1 MLEHSLVHSSGH
13 ELRFT
18 IIYLIKLVSG
28 HCHPF
33 EDQSPSEPPSSGIG
47 NGSGTG
53 ECGDRDEKYWERR
66 RKNNI
71 AAKKSRDARKIREN
85 QLKVKVNCL
94 QNANQ
99 VLRDQVERDKQEIN
113 QMKHKMSNLMAE
125 NMDLRQKLMYYSNP
139 KPGINT

>member
-1 MLEHSLVHSSGH
+1 MATEP
-13 ELRFT
+13 FP
-18 IIYLIKLVSG
+18 G
-28 HCHPF
+28 HCEHY
-33 EDQSPSEPPSSGIG
+33 EESQVEPSSSGIIQ
-47 NGSGTG
+47 G
-53 ECGDRDEKYWERR
+53 ERDDKYWERR

-113 QMKHKMSNLMAE
+113 DLKQKVSNLMSE
-125 NMDLRQKLMYYSNP
+125 NVDLRQKLMYFSNP
-139 KPGINT
+139 KGINT

>member
-1 MLEHSLVHSSGH
+1 M
-13 ELRFT
+13 
-18 IIYLIKLVSG
+18 IKLVSG
-28 HCHPF
+28 HCHRF
-33 EDQSPSEPPSSGIG
+33 EDQSPSEPTSSGIG
-47 NGSGTG
+47 NGSEEIT
-53 ECGDRDEKYWERR
+53 GDRDEKYWERR